1 MSCQNLHFVLWKS
14 HHSRQNSPELP
25 QWTWPAH
32 GRLPAGEAVPC
43 AEKRVKDIL
52 AKAIITWH
60 WGSPP
65 RPAWLVAR
73 LGLRLRFDLRLV
85 RGPPWR
91 WPLTSK
97 HYHLSFTWGES
108 SQMPFF
114 DENIPVVASSCQ
126 VLCARQL
133 SDVNWLLARCIVNYN
148 SNWGHIWSSFC
159 KGAIII
165 NWQICIWYNVCLI
178 MVC

>member
-32 GRLPAGEAVPC
+32 GRLPAGAAVPC

-65 RPAWLVAR
+65 RPAWLVGR

-91 WPLTSK
+91 WPLPSK

-114 DENIPVVASSCQ
+114 RWKHSGWCIKLSGALCQ
-126 VLCARQL
+126 ATVRCELTSGSLHRQL
-133 SDVNWLLARCIVNYN
+133 
-148 SNWGHIWSSFC
+148 
-159 KGAIII
+159 
-165 NWQICIWYNVCLI
+165 
-178 MVC
+178 